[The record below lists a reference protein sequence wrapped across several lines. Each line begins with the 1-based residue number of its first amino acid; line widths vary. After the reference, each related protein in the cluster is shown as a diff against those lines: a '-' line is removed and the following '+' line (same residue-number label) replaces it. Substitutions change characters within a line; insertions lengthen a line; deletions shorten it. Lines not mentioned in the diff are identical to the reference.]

1 MQTTHFQTNRRKNQ
15 LVMMIQRAC
24 VRMAADVGPR
34 QDAAKA
40 RVRIVACEWG
50 FGAQGGYSDDPPLRE
65 QESRRGLILLARRPA
80 GGHSLTRVI
89 LLAAV
94 TYLLHSRYIAIKV
107 GIKGRKGPASCSMCF
122 SLCAFPERSALA
134 LQEPQK
140 SRKMGVFAIFPGLRR
155 SVTSSNGSRSLPPA
169 AETSFS

>member
-1 MQTTHFQTNRRKNQ
+1 MLEGCVGRVIGKKRRPAPSAG
-15 LVMMIQRAC
+15 LPRARSITSRASGGRSHD
-24 VRMAADVGPR
+24 VLPYGRVGDVGHYS
-34 QDAAKA
+34 
-40 RVRIVACEWG
+40 
-50 FGAQGGYSDDPPLRE
+50 GAPPLRE

-80 GGHSLTRVI
+80 EGHSLTRVI

-140 SRKMGVFAIFPGLRR
+140 PRKMGVFAIFPGLRR

>member
-1 MQTTHFQTNRRKNQ
+1 MQGFLN
-15 LVMMIQRAC
+15 
-24 VRMAADVGPR
+24 
-34 QDAAKA
+34 A
-40 RVRIVACEWG
+40 RDPL
-50 FGAQGGYSDDPPLRE
+50 YSDDPPLRE

-80 GGHSLTRVI
+80 EGHSLTRVI

-140 SRKMGVFAIFPGLRR
+140 PRKMGIFAIFPGLRR

>member
-1 MQTTHFQTNRRKNQ
+1 MREDSRLRAPFGCRRH
-15 LVMMIQRAC
+15 RAAGGEGQKQPM
-24 VRMAADVGPR
+24 RAAGKCR
-34 QDAAKA
+34 QSAGLSGGAKSA
-40 RVRIVACEWG
+40 FKVYS
-50 FGAQGGYSDDPPLRE
+50 GAPPLRE

-80 GGHSLTRVI
+80 EGHSLTRVI

-140 SRKMGVFAIFPGLRR
+140 PRKMGVFAIFPGLRR